1 MSRRIAITM
10 LLPIIFCAAASAQPA
25 QTAPGSASTPQTVRL
40 RKGMFLKL
48 ETLRALD
55 LATAHPGD
63 PVPLRFKRALYVE
76 GVTLIPAGTLVNG
89 TIVKVTKS
97 GRHCPAGEIVWH
109 LTTIT
114 LPDSS
119 VVRTRVRYSSNGGDL
134 YVPDNI
140 QDKASQDTSVGDRVG
155 RGIETTVA
163 LPIIVPLLPIAGINW
178 LARKPLHGCT
188 SYSYN
193 KPLRAHSTVAV
204 EIREDHDVHY

>member
-1 MSRRIAITM
+1 MTRRIAIAM
-10 LLPIIFCAAASAQPA
+10 LLPGIFYAVTSAQPA
-25 QTAPGSASTPQTVRL
+25 QSAPGSASTPQTVRL

-48 ETLRALD
+48 ETLQALD
-55 LATAHPGD
+55 LATAHAGD

-119 VVRTRVRYSSNGGDL
+119 VVRTRVRYNANGGDV
-134 YVPDNI
+134 YVPHNI
-140 QDKASQDTSVGDRVG
+140 QDKAGSVGDRVG
-155 RGIETTVA
+155 RGIETTLA
-163 LPIIVPLLPIAGINW
+163 LPIIAPLLPIAGIHW
-178 LARKPLHGCT
+178 LARKPVHGCT
-188 SYSYN
+188 PYSDN

-204 EIREDHDVHY
+204 EIREDHNVRY